1 MKRLAVPVLLA
12 SLLPTMFMLATHNA
26 EPSPGAAPHPRT
38 GTPDRP
44 ATMAYSPVL
53 YVDNETGCHYLST
66 DAFQVLVPRMDRDGK
81 QVCPRPGGAQ
91 PGQSNNK

>member
-12 SLLPTMFMLATHNA
+12 ALLPTMFMLATHNA
-26 EPSPGAAPHPRT
+26 EPSPGADPHPRT

-53 YVDNETGCHYLST
+53 YVDNETGCHYLTT
-66 DAFQVLVPRMDRDGK
+66 DAFHVLAPRMDRDGK

-91 PGQSNNK
+91 PSQR

>member
-1 MKRLAVPVLLA
+1 MKLLA
-12 SLLPTMFMLATHNA
+12 AAALLVALTPTMFMVATHNA
-26 EPSPGAAPHPRT
+26 GSAPFADPHPRT

-44 ATMAYSPVL
+44 ATMAYPPVL

-66 DAFQVLVPRMDRDGK
+66 DAFQVLVPRLDRDGK

-91 PGQSNNK
+91 PSPSDNK